1 MGLFDK
7 FLAKE
12 PKTPAQ
18 QPVEPVNATGATT
31 VGETPAAPQV
41 AAAPTEPLPAVQAV
55 GGVTSD
61 PIPAINNVNVN
72 PSDMFSN
79 GETKE
84 DAITKMVAADNEAPV
99 VPTITPEG
107 MQNLSNEINAEE
119 EVNIPVGPSVTADGT
134 IVNNSAPVYDM
145 SSLNQTNTVSMDDI
159 PAPSVGN
166 IISTDFTGFDDDD
179 DDDVIDLSGGVSE
192 IAFGTG
198 TEDDSNT
205 INLTTE
211 EVKPEVN
218 TDVPNDSNAVIQSDQ
233 PVIDETLPTPEEVAA
248 ATAVQPVEA
257 PTPVVE
263 VTPAPVEEA
272 KVEIP
277 QVNIP
282 EPGRK
287 PIQVK
292 PEEKKDEKVELP
304 KVTIPEP
311 GRKPIQVKP
320 EEKKEVKV
328 ELPKVTIPEPGRK
341 PIQVKPEEKKEV
353 KVELPKVTIPE
364 PGRKPIQV
372 KPEEKKEEKVEIPQ
386 VNIPEIGRKPIQV
399 KPEEKEEIKVEIPE
413 VSIPEPG
420 RKPIQVKPTE
430 IQVEEAEEDIQ
441 PIINES
447 EDIPS
452 IFLGVNEKEEPKV
465 EEVKEE
471 KEEEVDDK
479 PRAIID
485 EDDNVPDI
493 FKKSSLLDKSEDKPV
508 VKEVKPVIKVEEP
521 KEDVKPVFNVF
532 DEPKEDIKPVF
543 NVPEEPKEEENEDVS
558 NEVRESHKLFDD
570 EVQAALKKM
579 EERDFEAS
587 NEDEDDVYDKTIT
600 NIFGNI
606 EPEED
611 DEDKAP
617 IKVDVDKEEKTTED
631 DSIRSILDRISKER
645 DRRLRNESNT
655 KSIMDEVNA
664 KASEEETPQENPFSA
679 PDEDIAIK
687 EEEEVSSVNPFDR
700 HEEEVEEKPK
710 REKAFNFNTIVHKEK
725 ANEVVDEFDSP
736 EVLEIK
742 NKARFCENCGTMITD
757 DMTIC
762 PTCGEPIK

>member
-198 TEDDSNT
+198 AEDDSNT

-211 EVKPEVN
+211 EVKPEVT

-233 PVIDETLPTPEEVAA
+233 PVIDKTLPTPEEVAA

-263 VTPAPVEEA
+263 VTPTPVEEA

-292 PEEKKDEKVELP
+292 PEEKK
-304 KVTIPEP
+304 
-311 GRKPIQVKP
+311 
-320 EEKKEVKV
+320 EVKV
-328 ELPKVTIPEPGRK
+328 ELPKVT
-341 PIQVKPEEKKEV
+341 
-353 KVELPKVTIPE
+353 
-364 PGRKPIQV
+364 
-372 KPEEKKEEKVEIPQ
+372 
-386 VNIPEIGRKPIQV
+386 
-399 KPEEKEEIKVEIPE
+399 
-413 VSIPEPG
+413 IPEPG

-579 EERDFEAS
+579 EERDYEAS

-606 EPEED
+606 EPEDD

-700 HEEEVEEKPK
+700 HEEKVEEEVEEKPK

>member
-31 VGETPAAPQV
+31 VGETPATPQV
-41 AAAPTEPLPAVQAV
+41 ASAPAEPLPAVQAV

-61 PIPAINNVNVN
+61 PIPAINNVSVN

-84 DAITKMVAADNEAPV
+84 DAITKMVAADNDVPV

-119 EVNIPVGPSVTADGT
+119 EVNIPVGPSVAADGT

-166 IISTDFTGFDDDD
+166 IISNDFTGFDDDD
-179 DDDVIDLSGGVSE
+179 DDDIIDLSGGVSE

-205 INLTTE
+205 ISLTTE
-211 EVKPEVN
+211 EVKPEV
-218 TDVPNDSNAVIQSDQ
+218 TEETPNDFNAVVQSDQ
-233 PVIDETLPTPEEVAA
+233 PVIDKTLPTPEEVAA
-248 ATAVQPVEA
+248 AATVQPEEA
-257 PTPVVE
+257 PTTVVE
-263 VTPAPVEEA
+263 VASTPEEA

-320 EEKKEVKV
+320 EEKKNEKV
-328 ELPKVTIPEPGRK
+328 EL
-341 PIQVKPEEKKEV
+341 
-353 KVELPKVTIPE
+353 
-364 PGRKPIQV
+364 
-372 KPEEKKEEKVEIPQ
+372 PQ

-399 KPEEKEEIKVEIPE
+399 KPEEKEEVKVEIPE

-420 RKPIQVKPTE
+420 RKPIQVKPAE
-430 IQVEEAEEDIQ
+430 IEVEEAEEDIQ

-508 VKEVKPVIKVEEP
+508 VKEVKPVIKAEEP
-521 KEDVKPVFNVF
+521 KV
-532 DEPKEDIKPVF
+532 DIKPVF
-543 NVPEEPKEEENEDVS
+543 NVFEEKKEEPKEEVKEEPKEEVKPVFNVIEETEEEEEEDVS

-570 EVQAALKKM
+570 QIQAALKKM

-611 DEDKAP
+611 DEDKTP

-645 DRRLRNESNT
+645 DRRLRNENNT

-664 KASEEETPQENPFSA
+664 KASEEETPQENPFSEFE
-679 PDEDIAIK
+679 EDITIK
-687 EEEEVSSVNPFDR
+687 EEEEDVSSVNPFDR
-700 HEEEVEEKPK
+700 HKEEVEEKPK
-710 REKAFNFNTIVHKEK
+710 REKAFNFNTIVPKEK
-725 ANEVVDEFDSP
+725 VSEEVDEFDSP